1 MAYSD
6 ALEELG
12 RRRGLE
18 GVIEGID
25 MEPVSDLKTQARG
38 EMEFALGV
46 VAALT
51 GKSRREVML
60 DLENL

>member
-18 GVIEGID
+18 DVIEGIGA
-25 MEPVSDLKTQARG
+25 EPASDLMTQARG
-38 EMEFALGV
+38 EMEFAVGV

-51 GKSRREVML
+51 GKSRREVMR
-60 DLENL
+60 DLEAL